1 MHMPSGISSDAILK
15 RLAPQRWPLQ
25 PHRLPNGTALVGGA
39 IRDALLGRMRD
50 QPDLDL
56 VVPGDALIRTRE
68 LARELG
74 GTCVVLDA
82 ERDMARLVLGA
93 WTIDLA
99 RQEGSTL
106 TEDLQRRDYR
116 INAMALPLNPP
127 GDLLDPTGGCRDL
140 EAGLLT
146 AVRERNLIDDPLRLL
161 RGLRLMAE
169 IPLTLEDR
177 TASWIHCHRGRLA
190 DAAPERI
197 LAELQRLVAG
207 PHADAALDCLQ
218 RLKLLDPWND
228 ASCSAPPVPD
238 PKAAAEMTVVER
250 QTALSL
256 ARLTALIGDPGLEQ
270 LRASRLLRQRC
281 RNLRRWSIHLKDQSD
296 EISTLSEQNRLQLH
310 RDLEA
315 DLPALILQL
324 PHQLRGSWLERWRD
338 QDDPLFHPAAPLDGT
353 VLQQEL
359 GITPGP
365 ELGRLLE
372 HLRHERAF
380 GRIAGRTAA
389 LEEANR
395 WQSHQGGAL

>member
-1 MHMPSGISSDAILK
+1 MHMPSGTSSDDILK

-25 PHRLPNGTALVGGA
+25 PHRLPHGTALVGGA

-68 LARELG
+68 LAQDLG

-82 ERDMARLVLGA
+82 ERDMARLVLGS

-99 RQEGSTL
+99 RQEGATL
-106 TEDLQRRDYR
+106 VEDLQRRDYR

-127 GDLLDPTGGCRDL
+127 GELLDPTGGCRDL
-140 EAGLLT
+140 KAGLLT
-146 AVRERNLIDDPLRLL
+146 AVREQNLIEDPLRLL

-177 TASWIHCHRGRLA
+177 TATWIHCHRGRLS

-207 PHADAALDCLQ
+207 PHADASMHCLQ
-218 RLKLLDPWND
+218 RLKLLAPWSD
-228 ASCSAPPVPD
+228 TSSSAPQIPD
-238 PKAAAEMTVVER
+238 PDAAEEMTAGER
-250 QTALSL
+250 QAALGL
-256 ARLTALIGDPGLEQ
+256 ARLTALIGDPGLKQ
-270 LRASRLLRQRC
+270 LRASRQLQQRC
-281 RNLRRWSIHLKDQSD
+281 RTLRRWSIQLKQQSD
-296 EISTLSEQNRLQLH
+296 PISSLSEQNRLQLH
-310 RDLEA
+310 RDLKA

-324 PHQLRGSWLERWRD
+324 PQQLRGPWLKRWRD
-338 QDDPLFHPAAPLDGT
+338 KDDPLFHPAAPLDGT

-380 GRIAGRTAA
+380 GRIEGRTAA
-389 LEEANR
+389 LAEANR
-395 WQSHQGGAL
+395 WLTRRGGAL

>member
-1 MHMPSGISSDAILK
+1 MHMPSGTSSDDILK
-15 RLAPQRWPLQ
+15 RLAPQRWPLP

-56 VVPGDALIRTRE
+56 VVPGDALIRTRQ
-68 LARELG
+68 LARELD

-82 ERDMARLVLGA
+82 ERDMARLVLGE
-93 WTIDLA
+93 WTIDFA
-99 RQEGSTL
+99 RQEGATL

-140 EAGLLT
+140 EAGLLA
-146 AVRERNLIDDPLRLL
+146 AVQEQNLIEDPLRLL

-177 TASWIHCHRGRLA
+177 TATWIHCHRARLS

-197 LAELQRLVAG
+197 LAELQRLVTG
-207 PHADAALDCLQ
+207 PHADASIDCLQ
-218 RLKLLDPWND
+218 RLKLLAPWSD
-228 ASCSAPPVPD
+228 ASSSALPIPD
-238 PKAAAEMTVVER
+238 PDAAAEMMAKER

-256 ARLTALIGDPGLEQ
+256 ARLTALVSDQGLKQ

-281 RNLRRWSIHLKDQSD
+281 RTLRRWSIHLKKQGDALPA
-296 EISTLSEQNRLQLH
+296 LSEPNRLQLH
-310 RDLEA
+310 QDLEA

-324 PHQLRGSWLERWRD
+324 PHQLRGRWLERWRD
-338 QDDPLFHPAAPLDGT
+338 QDDPLFHPAAPVDGT
-353 VLQQEL
+353 VLQQKL
-359 GITPGP
+359 GISPGP

-380 GRIAGRTAA
+380 GRIEGRTAA
-389 LEEANR
+389 LAEANR
-395 WQSHQGGAL
+395 WLSQRGGAL

>member
-1 MHMPSGISSDAILK
+1 MHMPSGISSDVILK
-15 RLAPQRWPLQ
+15 RLAPQHWPLQ

-39 IRDALLGRMRD
+39 IRDALLGRTRH

-56 VVPGDALIRTRE
+56 VVPGDALIRTRQ
-68 LARELG
+68 LAQELG

-82 ERDMARLVLGA
+82 ERDMARLVLGS

-106 TEDLQRRDYR
+106 AEDLQRRDYR

-140 EAGLLT
+140 EAGLLA
-146 AVRERNLIDDPLRLL
+146 AVQEQNLIDDPLRLL

-177 TASWIHCHRGRLA
+177 TAEWIHCHRARLSE
-190 DAAPERI
+190 AAPERI

-207 PHADAALDCLQ
+207 PHANASMECLH
-218 RLKLLDPWND
+218 RLKLLAPWCD
-228 ASCSAPPVPD
+228 ASGSAAPIPD
-238 PKAAAEMTVVER
+238 PDATAEMTSGER
-250 QTALSL
+250 QAALSL
-256 ARLTALIGDPGLEQ
+256 ARLTALVSDQGLEQ

-281 RNLRRWSIHLKDQSD
+281 RTLRRWSIHLKNQGDQLAA
-296 EISTLSEQNRLQLH
+296 LSETSRLQLH

-324 PHQLRGSWLERWRD
+324 PHQLRGSWLERWRN
-338 QDDPLFHPAAPLDGT
+338 QDDPLFHPSAPVDGT

-359 GITPGP
+359 RITPGP

-380 GRIAGRTAA
+380 GRIEGRTAA
-389 LEEANR
+389 LAEANR
-395 WQSHQGGAL
+395 WLSQRGGAL